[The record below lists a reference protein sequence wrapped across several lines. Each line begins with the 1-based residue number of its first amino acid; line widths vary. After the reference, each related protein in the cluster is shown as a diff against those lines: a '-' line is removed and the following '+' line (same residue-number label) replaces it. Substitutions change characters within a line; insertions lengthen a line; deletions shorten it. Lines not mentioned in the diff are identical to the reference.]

1 MTHSTGIIPTDDQIP
16 LIPQINKDKIIKGRI
31 DEMFEDLNNS
41 SIKSHT
47 IFKVNVSLRESN
59 PEAYAPKMISIG
71 PYHKN
76 NPQLRSMEKYKLLY
90 LQRFLE
96 RKKELDVKS
105 YISELQKLKAKA
117 LKSYDDID
125 NPNND
130 SNEFCEMLLLDGCFV
145 VEFIR
150 ERSEIYPKEEEE
162 IIKSNIGCIRNQI
175 VRDLMLLENQLPFF
189 ILNKLHDMTK
199 QEDESPLAI
208 QAVLS
213 FTFFVDLD
221 KVTGESLI
229 KVAHNAVDIKHLLH
243 AVHIL
248 SCHGNP
254 TKNSFDDTTCHTV
267 MPNATELSEAGVSFA
282 KVKNN
287 SYMTSL
293 FNIKFKD
300 GLMTIPCF
308 QVIEETESFLR
319 NLIAYEQQSCEVQPK
334 YFSDFAV
341 FMDYLIDSDK
351 DVNLLRQKGIIKH
364 WMGEDKD
371 VSSFFNK
378 IGKGVTRYSTF
389 YYEEECLSASQHCKK
404 KTNRLIA
411 NLMRNYCSG
420 PWVGASTAAAI
431 ILLLLTA
438 IQTILAIIS
447 AFKVYTTRFLDF
459 GDLYFHIPP
468 VFRLQG
474 PVRQLLYD
482 PNERGVD
489 SMRKT

>member
-1 MTHSTGIIPTDDQIP
+1 
-16 LIPQINKDKIIKGRI
+16 
-31 DEMFEDLNNS
+31 MFEDLNNS

-254 TKNSFDDTTCHTV
+254 TKNSFVVPICSCHGNPRKTSNAISKFPCLGNPIKTSKDDTTCHTV

-404 KTNRLIA
+404 KRT
-411 NLMRNYCSG
+411 G
-420 PWVGASTAAAI
+420 
-431 ILLLLTA
+431 
-438 IQTILAIIS
+438 
-447 AFKVYTTRFLDF
+447 
-459 GDLYFHIPP
+459 
-468 VFRLQG
+468 
-474 PVRQLLYD
+474 
-482 PNERGVD
+482 
-489 SMRKT
+489 